1 MGGWRLEVGRMVA
14 YIALP
19 IVCFYL
25 FNKPEYFKEYVAKN
39 KQYYLI
45 KEDRESVCLHVLI
58 CYLNLLFTF
67 LNLFSKD

>member
-1 MGGWRLEVGRMVA
+1 MGGWKLEVGRMVA

-45 KEDRESVCLHVLI
+45 KEETESVCLHVI
-58 CYLNLLFTF
+58 RFSIVSKHQQLFF
-67 LNLFSKD
+67 LN